1 MGLPSLLLLHED
13 NPLCVYVHVSGAGG
27 GSGRCRGRLVNLI
40 FFLHSENILVL
51 VFVTL
56 FVISV
61 FGKIVEIPMDGG
73 AWWAIQSM
81 GSLRVRHD

>member
-61 FGKIVEIPMDGG
+61 FGKIVGLMVSGLIL
-73 AWWAIQSM
+73 WLLCLFLYLY
-81 GSLRVRHD
+81 SLS